1 MDLKSVTSNDISVE
15 GVIDF
20 DKSLLASCSNDF
32 DKNAD
37 VKDTTTNVMVEGI
50 QHEEIQHDS
59 TKLVS
64 SPANVNTSDTL
75 TDALAPWELQNRRA
89 MHDLALA
96 KQTLEKRRKP
106 KTAPEPDTKTEQ
118 EKEAEASVDEWL
130 GSLKKITHPENKT
143 PQQAE
148 ASRTA
153 TGGASPQGSPAAAA
167 ASPAHDNPD

>member
-75 TDALAPWELQNRRA
+75 TDALAPWELQNRQA

-106 KTAPEPDTKTEQ
+106 KTAPGQIQKQTRKR
-118 EKEAEASVDEWL
+118 
-130 GSLKKITHPENKT
+130 
-143 PQQAE
+143 
-148 ASRTA
+148 SRSISRRMV
-153 TGGASPQGSPAAAA
+153 GIVEE
-167 ASPAHDNPD
+167 DNTSRK

>member
-75 TDALAPWELQNRRA
+75 TDALAPWELQNRQA

-106 KTAPEPDTKTEQ
+106 KTAPGARYK
-118 EKEAEASVDEWL
+118 
-130 GSLKKITHPENKT
+130 NR
-143 PQQAE
+143 
-148 ASRTA
+148 SRKRSRSISRHMV
-153 TGGASPQGSPAAAA
+153 GIVEE
-167 ASPAHDNPD
+167 DNTSRK